1 MLSYLKK
8 QTGIIAI
15 ILAMLLCSV
24 AFAKRE
30 IVVYT
35 ALEDDE
41 LSIYTK
47 QWENTHPEIKLKIIR
62 DSTGIITAKA
72 LAEKDNI
79 QADVF
84 WGISTTS
91 LLLFQDKGMLAPYA
105 PKDLENIKKGFKDEL
120 NATPFWVGIK
130 AYETSLI
137 CNTMELKMLKLP
149 IPKSYADLIKPEYK
163 DQIIMPN
170 PASSGT
176 GFLTVSGI
184 LQLMGEEKGWAYL
197 DSLHKNML
205 RYTHSGSAPA
215 KLAGKGECS
224 IGISY
229 GYRGLK
235 QKAAG
240 EPLRVILPSEGSGWD
255 LEANGLA
262 KKKEIS
268 DDAKIFLDWAISKDA
283 MTLYSKTFP
292 IIAYKMDVR
301 FEDEDYPLNPE
312 EHLIKVDFYWASK
325 NRDRILKEWSKRY
338 DSKSDKK

>member
-1 MLSYLKK
+1 MMLNIKK
-8 QTGIIAI
+8 KIITLLVFFLT
-15 ILAMLLCSV
+15 LAGSMS
-24 AFAKRE
+24 FAQRE
-30 IVVYT
+30 LVIYT

-41 LSIYTK
+41 LSVYTK
-47 QWENTHPEIKLKIIR
+47 HWENTYPEIKLKIVR

-72 LAEKDNI
+72 MAEKENV

-91 LLLFQDKGMLAPYA
+91 LILFQKAGMLEPYK
-105 PKDLENIKKGFKDEL
+105 PKGIENIKDGFKDEK
-120 NATPFWVGIK
+120 NTVPFWVGIK

-137 CNTMELKMLKLP
+137 CNTMELKLLKLP
-149 IPKSYADLIKPEYK
+149 VPHSYADLIKPEYSGL
-163 DQIIMPN
+163 IIMPN

-176 GFLTVSGI
+176 GFLTVSGL

-197 DSLHKNML
+197 DQLHKNVL

-215 KLAGKGECS
+215 KLAGKGECA
-224 IGISY
+224 IGVSY

-235 QKAAG
+235 QKASG

-262 KKKEIS
+262 KKTNIKE
-268 DDAKIFLDWAISKDA
+268 DAKTFLDWAISKDA

-292 IIAYKMDVR
+292 IVAYKMNVV
-301 FEDEDYPLNPE
+301 FNDEDYPKNPE
-312 EHLIKVDFYWASK
+312 ACLIKVDFNWASE
-325 NRDRILKEWSKRY
+325 NRDRILKEWSRRY
-338 DSKSDKK
+338 DSKSDRK